1 MRKYYLASADDRG
14 DVDLQKFQDEI
25 IAVVHKYMP
34 NAQVV
39 VEKEYYTVHPTPDRG
54 DAIRIG
60 RQLSKSH
67 IMGRYCIKISKLF
80 CSEEVE

>member
-1 MRKYYLASADDRG
+1 MRKYYLASADDRNG
-14 DVDLQKFQDEI
+14 VDLQNFQNEI
-25 IAVVHKYMP
+25 IEVVHRYLP
-34 NAQVV
+34 HAQVV

-60 RQLSKSH
+60 RQLSKNE